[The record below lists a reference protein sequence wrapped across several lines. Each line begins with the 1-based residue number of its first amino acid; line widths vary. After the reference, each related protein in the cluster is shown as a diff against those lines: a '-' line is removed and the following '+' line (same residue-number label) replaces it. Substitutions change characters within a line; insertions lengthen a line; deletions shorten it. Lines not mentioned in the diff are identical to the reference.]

1 MTDYPSIDQ
10 LLAGDGLL
18 QPFERIA
25 ADLIRVADVLL
36 VERTRDSIQIDCAPA
51 EIGPIILVTPDAVD
65 FRLPSLDRVHP
76 GIPSPSSISWR
87 RLDLEAAYSG
97 DMNTLLRSARTARKR
112 QFLTCRYCGSKVPPE
127 HRHARDCCHG
137 CAEQHLDVV
146 H

>member
-65 FRLPSLDRVHP
+65 FRFPSLDWVHP

-87 RLDLEAAYSG
+87 RVDLEAAYSG
-97 DMNTLLRSARTARKR
+97 DMHALLRSARTARKR
-112 QFLTCRYCGSKVPPE
+112 QFGTCRYCGNKVPPE

-137 CAEQHLDVV
+137 CAEQHLGVV